1 MNDTL
6 QRYAADAVTRHR
18 ESASLARAL
27 GEDLPARQGRSWELM
42 ARALESG
49 DAAAAGRAATADARC
64 WIPLFAR
71 GGAEPVEVGDLL
83 AAAERPRSTV
93 SLVWA
98 SVAYPLMIV
107 GVAILV
113 VAILSAMVVPMFASM
128 FEDFGMQ
135 LPMATRAV
143 ISLARFMSTIWG
155 PLIVAAGCV
164 AIGRWLMITRSPRG
178 ARAAEAFT
186 RALASLAAAEV
197 PRADALDLA
206 AAAAQVRPSLAA
218 KPTRRGPLTTAAL
231 DALSYEPERAAVL
244 LSAIADCHK
253 DRARGGLSVTQWL
266 IGPVAIGLVGIF
278 VGFIVIALFMPLI
291 SLVSALS

>member
-1 MNDTL
+1 MSDTL
-6 QRYAADAVTRHR
+6 QRYAADAATRHR
-18 ESASLARAL
+18 DTAPLARAL
-27 GEDLPARQGRSWELM
+27 AEDLPARGGRSWERM

-49 DAAAAGRAATADARC
+49 DTAAAGRAAAADARC
-64 WIPLFAR
+64 WIPLFAH
-71 GGAEPVEVGDLL
+71 GQEGPVPVADLL
-83 AAAERPRSTV
+83 SAAERPRSTV

-98 SVAYPLMIV
+98 SVAYPLIIV

-128 FEDFGMQ
+128 FEDFGLQ
-135 LPMATRAV
+135 LPLATRAV
-143 ISLARFMSTIWG
+143 ISLAQFMSTIWG

-206 AAAAQVRPSLAA
+206 AAAAQVRPSLAT
-218 KPTRRGPLTTAAL
+218 KPARRGPLTTAAL
-231 DALSYEPERAAVL
+231 EALSYEPQAAGVL

-266 IGPVAIGLVGIF
+266 IGPLAIGLVGIF

-291 SLVSALS
+291 SLVNALS

>member
-6 QRYAADAVTRHR
+6 QRYAADAATRHR
-18 ESASLARAL
+18 DAAPLARAL
-27 GEDLPARQGRSWELM
+27 GEDLSAARGRSWELM

-49 DAAAAGRAATADARC
+49 DAAAAGRAAAADARC

-71 GGAEPVEVGDLL
+71 SGGEPVGVGDLL

-98 SVAYPLMIV
+98 SVAYPLIIV

-128 FEDFGMQ
+128 FEDFGIE
-135 LPMATRAV
+135 LPLPTRAV
-143 ISLARFMSTIWG
+143 IALAQFMSTIWG

-197 PRADALDLA
+197 PRGDALDLA
-206 AAAAQVRPSLAA
+206 AAAAQVRPTLAT
-218 KPTRRGPLTTAAL
+218 KPARRGPLTAAAL
-231 DALSYEPERAAVL
+231 EALSYEPQAAGVL